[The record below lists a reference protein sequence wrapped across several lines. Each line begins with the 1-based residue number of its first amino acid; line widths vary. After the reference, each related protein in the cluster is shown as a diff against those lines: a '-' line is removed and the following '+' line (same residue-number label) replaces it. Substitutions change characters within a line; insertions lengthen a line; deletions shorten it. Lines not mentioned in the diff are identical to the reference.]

1 MRFAFQSTFNQIIIN
16 MKIEINE
23 GKKWQNSLTLKII
36 LLAVMGL
43 FLLIPL
49 EMIKSIIRE
58 RQQTSEKV
66 KQEISSQWAGKQNLS
81 GPVLNIPIRIF
92 PLKKDAEPKISIL
105 HIMPETLNVSGEVK
119 TEKRHRGIY
128 QAVVYNSDILL
139 SGEFVIP
146 PVNAGESD
154 EVLWNEAYYTLGIS
168 DNRGLKGSVVMKT
181 GTQSI
186 EAIPGLQDQDV
197 FHSGITIPAGL
208 TEKDKTVPF
217 ELKLNLS
224 GSEGLSFSPVGK
236 TTRVNLKSLWSSP
249 GFTGNFLPAGRTIDE
264 AGFKADWLI
273 TNLNRNFPQ
282 TWKGAEFKP
291 ENDSFGVDFVLVV
304 DHYQKS
310 LRSAKYGILFIA
322 LTFMAL
328 LFAEMATGES
338 LSILN
343 YILVSL
349 ALVLF
354 FSLLNA
360 LSEQIGFNPAYI
372 IAAVSTIALIS
383 LFLRKLVRS
392 YRPVILISGMLIFLY
407 SFIFILLTLNDYAY
421 LAGNI
426 GLFFLLA
433 VTMAVSTKFRLFNS
447 SAQNGTSGESTV

>member
-1 MRFAFQSTFNQIIIN
+1 

-23 GKKWQNSLTLKII
+23 SKKWQDSLTLKII

-81 GPVLNIPIRIF
+81 GPVLNIPLRIF

-105 HIMPETLNVSGEVK
+105 HVMPETLNVSGDIK

-128 QAVVYNSDILL
+128 QAVVYNSDISL
-139 SGEFVIP
+139 SGEFLIPVI
-146 PVNAGESD
+146 NEEEKK

-168 DNRGLKGSVVMKT
+168 DNRGLKGGVVMKT
-181 GTQSI
+181 GTSSI
-186 EAIPGLQDQDV
+186 NAVPGLQDQEV
-197 FHSGITIPAGL
+197 FVSGISFPAGL
-208 TEKDKTVPF
+208 TDKDKTVPF
-217 ELKLNLS
+217 ELEMKLS

-236 TTRVNLKSLWSSP
+236 TTHVNLKSSWNAP
-249 GFTGNFLPAGRTIDE
+249 GFSGNFLPSSRTIDE
-264 AGFKADWLI
+264 AGFKAAWLI

-282 TWKGAEFKP
+282 VWKGAEFKP

-338 LSILN
+338 LQVMN
-343 YILVSL
+343 YLLVSL

-360 LSEQIGFNPAYI
+360 LSEQIGFNPAYF
-372 IAAVSTIALIS
+372 IAAGSTIILIT

-392 YRPVILISGMLIFLY
+392 YRPVILISGILVFLY

-433 VTMAVSTKFRLFNS
+433 VTMAVSTKLRLFNN
-447 SAQNGTSGESTV
+447 SAKNGTHGESPV